1 MSTVTSTTG
10 RRLTGLAT
18 AAATGQ
24 ATAVV
29 IVQAMAA
36 AIAPAAAAIALEG
49 AATAGDT
56 EVAADIEAV
65 ATVANRPD
73 RDRSRRKA
81 FLIVARQA
89 AGL

>member
-29 IVQAMAA
+29 IVQAM
-36 AIAPAAAAIALEG
+36 AAAIALEG

-81 FLIVARQA
+81 FLIVARQP

>member
-10 RRLTGLAT
+10 RRLTGR
-18 AAATGQ
+18 

-36 AIAPAAAAIALEG
+36 AIAPAAAAAIALEG